1 MTPSAGQRP
10 AESRGMW
17 WVPGSQ
23 ELLTP
28 GVLAVPAGQ
37 TAVMAQPSG
46 AAAVLRLWLRMVG
59 CVVVS
64 AGEPDPDGHG
74 HSALTLAATLTAV
87 VIATALLY
95 LRALPRPL
103 PGIPYNRKSAR
114 RLLGDVS
121 EVRQAAYRR
130 RWIWSQPRL
139 HDAPISQ
146 AFLFPFR
153 RPTVIVSDY
162 RTAVDICARR
172 IKEFDRGSR
181 TRECVGITA
190 PNFHFTMQ
198 SSDPRLR
205 RHRELLRDLMTPGFL
220 KEVVAPR
227 VYDRA
232 MLLVHLWRLKH
243 SLAGARPF
251 AADHDLCLA
260 TLDMISGA
268 AFGMEKSEAALTRET
283 ERVRR
288 FQSVPGTGPANAAV
302 FARAAQ
308 SPETEALLDIA
319 DMVSIA
325 QGSPF
330 STLAQWLALLKPSHA
345 RAHWHRR
352 RLLRRQTAK
361 SLHRLA
367 VVGDGSVPESALDE
381 LLRRE
386 KMAASKAGRA
396 PDFYSPAIRDEVLG
410 YLLGGHDTT
419 AALLAW
425 WVKHMTRH
433 QDVQARLRRAIR
445 AGHPDALAQGRL
457 PTVEEVVS
465 APVPYLDAVLEESLR
480 YGSVATLIVRK
491 ATCNTQILGYPI
503 PSGTDVIIS
512 LTGPSMTEP
521 ALAIPEAL
529 RSEACRAAKDRVPA
543 WGDDVAEYRP
553 ERWLK
558 DGAFDAQAGPSLV
571 FSSGPRQC
579 FGRKQAYLKLRTTV
593 TLLVWS
599 FAFDAID
606 EELDGWEMTERL
618 VNLPKDCYV
627 RLRKLPLVEVTQIG
641 LPTDG
646 DDAGED
652 ATKLERQEDEAE
664 SHDGGPN
671 LERVEPADGDGVA
684 QALQSGGGALAREE
698 DVSAE
703 EVAVEEWGEEEL
715 IDDDFCDEGEGARGV
730 VEVSRE
736 EDEPG

>member
-1 MTPSAGQRP
+1 MSPPSVVQQQQQQQHYHHLLLLPDSTPPNHGD
-10 AESRGMW
+10 
-17 WVPGSQ
+17 
-23 ELLTP
+23 
-28 GVLAVPAGQ
+28 
-37 TAVMAQPSG
+37 
-46 AAAVLRLWLRMVG
+46 RLWLATKSQDLLLPP
-59 CVVVS
+59 S
-64 AGEPDPDGHG
+64 AILTLGLFNGHG
-74 HSALTLAATLTAV
+74 PKTWAAMTLTTTLIAALAALV
-87 VIATALLY
+87 LY

-103 PGIPYNRKSAR
+103 PGGIPYNRDAAR
-114 RLLGDVS
+114 RLLGDVR
-121 EVRQAAYRR
+121 EMKRAAYRR

-146 AFLFPFR
+146 AFLLPFR
-153 RPTVIVSDY
+153 PPTVIVSDY

-205 RHRELLRDLMTPGFL
+205 RHRELLRDLMTAGFL

-232 MLLVHLWRLKH
+232 MLLVELWRLKH
-243 SLAGARPF
+243 SIAGSLPF
-251 AADHDLCLA
+251 AADYDLCLA
-260 TLDMISGA
+260 TLDMISSA
-268 AFGMEKSEAALTRET
+268 AFGMEKSEAALTKET

-288 FQSVPGTGPANAAV
+288 FRPDHPLASGPAV
-302 FARAAQ
+302 FPRAEQ
-308 SPETEALLDIA
+308 GPETEALLDIA

-345 RAHWHRR
+345 RAHWYRR

-367 VVGDGSVPESALDE
+367 AVGDGSVAESALDE

-386 KMAASKAGRA
+386 KMAAGKAGRA

-425 WVKHMTRH
+425 WVKQMTRH
-433 QDVQARLRRAIR
+433 QDIQSRLRRAIH
-445 AGHPDALAQGRL
+445 AGHPEALSRGRL
-457 PTVEEVVS
+457 PTVDEVVS
-465 APVPYLDAVLEESLR
+465 ASIPYLDAVLEESLR
-480 YGSVATLIVRK
+480 CASVATLIVRK
-491 ATCNTQILGYPI
+491 ATCDTQILGYPI

-521 ALAIPEAL
+521 ALPIPETL

-543 WGDDVAEYRP
+543 WGEDVEEYRP

-558 DGAFDAQAGPSLV
+558 DGAFDPHAGPSLA

-579 FGRKQAYLKLRTTV
+579 FGKKQAYLKLRTTV
-593 TLLVWS
+593 TLLTWS
-599 FAFDAID
+599 FAFEAIG

-618 VNLPKDCYV
+618 V
-627 RLRKLPLVEVTQIG
+627 
-641 LPTDG
+641 
-646 DDAGED
+646 
-652 ATKLERQEDEAE
+652 
-664 SHDGGPN
+664 
-671 LERVEPADGDGVA
+671 
-684 QALQSGGGALAREE
+684 
-698 DVSAE
+698 
-703 EVAVEEWGEEEL
+703 
-715 IDDDFCDEGEGARGV
+715 
-730 VEVSRE
+730 
-736 EDEPG
+736 